1 MSLPY
6 KELHME
12 PHGILALG
20 SLSNLVG
27 LIVCDLPGLPPTRM
41 SLVSD
46 LSLASQFG
54 RVVKT

>member
-1 MSLPY
+1 
-6 KELHME
+6 ME